1 MLLPGLFRDCEKLIH
16 RPLSPLSPPDSDV
29 GVSGCIYSLI
39 KYYRAELEKKKE
51 RGGRM
56 ELRFHPAI
64 VRAMVVH
71 FVQLVGDEEE

>member
-39 KYYRAELEKKKE
+39 KYYRAELEKKE
-51 RGGRM
+51 RKRRPDGTTLPSSYCPSDGGPLCTTSR
-56 ELRFHPAI
+56 
-64 VRAMVVH
+64 
-71 FVQLVGDEEE
+71 G